1 MSLCLMLVD
10 KVVQMFMN
18 HLLPRNTRSVCFT
31 YNKNKG
37 QKNSIQLPYHYSL
50 QEHALS
56 FTFSKLTSFH
66 TV

>member
-56 FTFSKLTSFH
+56 FTFSKSTSFH